1 MDLLNLKSNT
11 IENINSL
18 FELYFKKEKE
28 LNNDNQEYHIKIKSL
43 TDINDKMINEI
54 SEKDKIIIIK
64 EKTIYD
70 YEQEINRLSNIRE
83 EEENSKERG
92 SMIVTLNK
100 TISDHEKTI
109 SSYSKQIEILKNK
122 NKVLED
128 LKKLN
133 STLNDSNNESIKIE
147 EVINDNHNE
156 EDCKKEE
163 EKILNDVIEKSIEDA
178 PHSNA
183 DDDQIA
189 AGLNEGEYTQEVE
202 DKISEKE
209 NDSKEVVDKEV
220 NKEVVDK
227 EVNKEEIN
235 SEEED
240 ENILPPCYIVFEYK
254 GKQYCVKDIENAS
267 KYYELSDTL
276 EIGKPVGYFK
286 VCYWKIK
293 EKTCIT
299 FEDKDED
306 KKYIFVKNDVAKGNL
321 LGDKIGYIEDKKK
334 KSY

>member
-122 NKVLED
+122 NKVFLN

-133 STLNDSNNESIKIE
+133 PTLNDSNMNQLK
-147 EVINDNHNE
+147 
-156 EDCKKEE
+156 
-163 EKILNDVIEKSIEDA
+163 LRR
-178 PHSNA
+178 
-183 DDDQIA
+183 
-189 AGLNEGEYTQEVE
+189 
-202 DKISEKE
+202 
-209 NDSKEVVDKEV
+209 
-220 NKEVVDK
+220 
-227 EVNKEEIN
+227 
-235 SEEED
+235 
-240 ENILPPCYIVFEYK
+240 
-254 GKQYCVKDIENAS
+254 
-267 KYYELSDTL
+267 
-276 EIGKPVGYFK
+276 
-286 VCYWKIK
+286 
-293 EKTCIT
+293 
-299 FEDKDED
+299 
-306 KKYIFVKNDVAKGNL
+306 
-321 LGDKIGYIEDKKK
+321 
-334 KSY
+334 

>member
-109 SSYSKQIEILKNK
+109 SSYSKQIEILKNITNLARK
-122 NKVLED
+122 VNKLRH
-128 LKKLN
+128 
-133 STLNDSNNESIKIE
+133 T
-147 EVINDNHNE
+147 
-156 EDCKKEE
+156 
-163 EKILNDVIEKSIEDA
+163 
-178 PHSNA
+178 
-183 DDDQIA
+183 
-189 AGLNEGEYTQEVE
+189 
-202 DKISEKE
+202 
-209 NDSKEVVDKEV
+209 SKES
-220 NKEVVDK
+220 
-227 EVNKEEIN
+227 
-235 SEEED
+235 SECQD
-240 ENILPPCYIVFEYK
+240 FENQTCW
-254 GKQYCVKDIENAS
+254 NAKWWHFS
-267 KYYELSDTL
+267 
-276 EIGKPVGYFK
+276 
-286 VCYWKIK
+286 
-293 EKTCIT
+293 
-299 FEDKDED
+299 
-306 KKYIFVKNDVAKGNL
+306 GN
-321 LGDKIGYIEDKKK
+321 EF
-334 KSY
+334 